1 MDNLQAGATKRFRAA
16 YAEHRRREGRDRGN
30 QTQQLPYVAPGPL
43 QKMWAVRARSF
54 ETAMHRVVKPFEQR
68 TNRPLRV
75 VDLGAGNGWFTY
87 RMTRRGHHAV
97 AIDVR
102 SDNIDGLG
110 VTTARR
116 QDNVAFKKVVAD
128 FTQLAVASDFADISV
143 FNASFHYA
151 TSLSKLL
158 AETVRVT
165 RAGGRILIIDTPF
178 YDSRK
183 AGEQMVAEKKQNA
196 TAVFGDLARDL
207 TAISFLEFLTHTQLA
222 DASLPLGIQWVRHKV
237 RYPIWYELR
246 PLLAR
251 LKGRRPPSR
260 FDVWE
265 GIVT

>member
-1 MDNLQAGATKRFRAA
+1 MANPQSGATQRFRAA
-16 YAEHRRREGRDRGN
+16 YAEHRRREGRDTGN
-30 QTQQLPYVAPGPL
+30 QTHQLPYVPHGPL
-43 QKMWAVRARSF
+43 QKLWAVRARSF
-54 ETAMHRVVKPFEQR
+54 ETAMHRVVEPFEQR
-68 TNRPLRV
+68 ANRPLQV

-87 RMTRRGHHAV
+87 RMTKRGHSAV
-97 AIDVR
+97 AIDFR

-116 QDNVAFKKVVAD
+116 QDNMGFKKVVAD
-128 FTQLAVASDFADISV
+128 FAQLALASDFADISV

-178 YDSRK
+178 YNSRE

-196 TAVFGDLARDL
+196 VAIFGDLARDL
-207 TAISFLEFLTHTQLA
+207 TAISFLEFLTHTELI
-222 DASLPLGIQWVRHKV
+222 DASVPLGIHWVRHRV

-251 LKGRRPPSR
+251 LKRRRSPSR